1 MVSLW
6 GEYFKKWF
14 DSVYKFK
21 NTFELTGNKSVIV
34 EIKG

>member
-1 MVSLW
+1 MVSLK

-14 DSVYKFK
+14 DNVYKFK
-21 NTFELTGNKSVIV
+21 NTYELTGNKSVIV